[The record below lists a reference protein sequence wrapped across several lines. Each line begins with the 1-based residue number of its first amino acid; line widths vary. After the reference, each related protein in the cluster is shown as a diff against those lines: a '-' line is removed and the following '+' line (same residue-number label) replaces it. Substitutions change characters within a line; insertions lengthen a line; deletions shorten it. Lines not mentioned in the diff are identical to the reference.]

1 MFSNTSNILSTS
13 KTEKKYEKRRKSFN
27 NSSLI
32 QLTVL
37 INEII
42 NEIQFFAIWDHC
54 GQWLRRE
61 DDNCSH
67 AITKL

>member
-13 KTEKKYEKRRKSFN
+13 KTEIRYEKRRKSVN

-37 INEII
+37 IIEII
-42 NEIQFFAIWDHC
+42 NKMQFFAIWDHC
-54 GQWLRRE
+54 VPWLRRE
-61 DDNCSH
+61 DDN
-67 AITKL
+67 